1 MNWNCNS
8 HNKAST
14 RMRNLT
20 ESRSLVRNQL
30 KAHPNPNILFSLQ
43 NDPSPTTRID
53 VQHAGMWGGSPFLTK
68 GPILLLVGAG
78 GARPSRAQA
87 KNRISFLTFIPGVLF
102 NTSSNVPPQVSTH
115 LGPHDS
121 PQLVLGCFSFF
132 WPFWQKLGMSQ

>member
-53 VQHAGMWGGSPFLTK
+53 VQHEGMWRAAHSLPKDLFSSWLGL
-68 GPILLLVGAG
+68 GALG
-78 GARPSRAQA
+78 QAEPNRAQA
-87 KNRISFLTFIPGVLF
+87 KNRISFLTFIPDVLLLVPMFPPGF
-102 NTSSNVPPQVSTH
+102 NSS
-115 LGPHDS
+115 GAIR
-121 PQLVLGCFSFF
+121 VLSFF